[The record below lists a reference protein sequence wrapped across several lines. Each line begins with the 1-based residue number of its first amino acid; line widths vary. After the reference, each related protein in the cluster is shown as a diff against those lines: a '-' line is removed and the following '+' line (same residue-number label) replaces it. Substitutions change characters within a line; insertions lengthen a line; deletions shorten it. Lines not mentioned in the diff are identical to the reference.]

1 MAQTIPIDSTFTADG
16 EIFPFGQ
23 VDTIYGLSISG
34 SVQLLSDT
42 SLVRVILTDS
52 AGNEWMV
59 YEAYPMIVGET
70 SFDFENE
77 CDETCY
83 LFDYLPYSVHIQI
96 IDAIFHADSIHYSTS
111 RDGDLSN
118 LQYQSKRD
126 KDVQKLFMMNYNIVS
141 KGWDWIAG
149 DNNLLSKYYN
159 IKTTLFKSKKY
170 NLQGF
175 DYYIQGCFQY
185 SGGNPITNT
194 GSIYPSTFDWRSKHN
209 ADVEDTPYFNANGL
223 GWITDF
229 SDQGDCGACWVFG
242 PVASLEAL
250 ANLYFNQHI
259 NYNLSEQKVLCC
271 AYANPQH
278 NVCEGGELNKS
289 MIYLRNNGVHDEN
302 CYIYTQQFWTNCC
315 VTCPD
320 NPPQYRIKSSGHQ
333 VLAPYYFNTVDSI
346 KHRLINKGPLP
357 FSIRS
362 SSLNIWHVMSLIGY
376 YVTDQNKICWVFKD
390 SDDGGY
396 GGFWNIVINQGD
408 IDQIFSFKSEV
419 IIEEGTLYNVQI
431 RDEDH
436 DGYYNWG
443 IGPRPEGVPNDYQQD
458 SNDNDNRTGPYN
470 ANYYGI
476 PVAPEIEVYYN
487 IFQPSTVKNQGIVNV
502 TGNNS
507 NNNSYTFVIKNPGTA
522 QLNLKRYQLKD
533 KGKVTIEYQN
543 ENGTFDI
550 NEDDLPDMA
559 VCMDNCSTQF
569 KITLYQEAEPGALAH
584 IRIHLNEFD
593 MDDFYFTIIYNG
605 CDAEEGEEEID
616 GTVTWSDPFRIQFK
630 DVRIK
635 RLAELTITETVFFP
649 ENVDIFVE
657 AGGKLIIDGGKLTS
671 SCGTLWNGIDVWG
684 DPDMPQS
691 GHYQGIVSM
700 INGGCI
706 EYAVRGIETTRHH
719 DDRRWYPSG
728 AIISCQNALFKDNL
742 IDIYFFPYTNRHPV
756 TQDILPN
763 FSRFSKTT
771 FITTDDLYDIMALA
785 PSSRIFMDEVGG
797 IVFSGCTFGNYS
809 TRNDRYRGKGIESH
823 GSGYYITSD
832 CLYQVH
838 PCSVPIP
845 SRFENFDYGIRAF
858 NNNGYFTVTVDSAEF
873 HHNRRGAHF
882 RLMGYPAVIK
892 STFDITDPEGLWT
905 QDEMVGLYLDAHT
918 TGFKIEENQF
928 FGSSPSTNI
937 GMHLLNTGTVQN
949 EIYNNSFTSLL
960 TGIVAA
966 GENRL
971 GNTGAGLCIKCNDF
985 RECTT
990 DVFVTYE
997 EDEYGNPIITENTG
1011 IALKQG
1017 DEGNDNTSAA
1027 GNTFSGNAENNYL
1040 NDDGCKHIDY
1050 TYHGDNPPDNI
1061 IPSNY
1066 AGEFT
1071 PLSDDDAYYSK
1082 SGSCP
1087 SHLGGGIN
1095 PSMESF
1101 NLSIETSMISA
1112 YQDTL
1117 QLLVDGGNT
1126 EALNYEVISSYPQ
1139 EALVVRQNLLNSS
1152 PYLSDTVMI
1161 SAIEKE
1167 EVLPNAMIRDI
1178 LVANPQALKSHVVMN
1193 ALEQRQAPVPEYM
1206 VAEIM
1211 QGTAIY
1217 GAKELL
1223 EQQLGRHI
1231 AARDEAWGKL
1241 NQFYRNDTVNPSSYD
1256 SLVFLLENENRLT
1269 IKYDLAFLYLERQDS
1284 SGVFA
1289 LLENMPSGFYLSERE
1304 LMVHGLYAGLFE
1316 LLWGLK
1322 SDSGSLDSTKLTI
1335 LSGMA
1340 SHYPV
1345 IPAVYAANMLIKAGV
1360 WLYEEPVYLPNPL
1373 KTKPIG
1379 ASAPGEQIRAGHLK
1393 VFPNPAGTYVIAEY
1407 DLGGLEPPFSITL
1420 TNLQG
1425 IDLKTIPVKDRLNQ
1439 IIIPTMDYPQGV
1451 YLIRLLA
1458 GKSVVDSKKIT
1469 IIR

>member
-1 MAQTIPIDSTFTADG
+1 MIWFADTTSVS
-16 EIFPFGQ
+16 I
-23 VDTIYGLSISG
+23 LS
-34 SVQLLSDT
+34 
-42 SLVRVILTDS
+42 
-52 AGNEWMV
+52 
-59 YEAYPMIVGET
+59 
-70 SFDFENE
+70 
-77 CDETCY
+77 
-83 LFDYLPYSVHIQI
+83 
-96 IDAIFHADSIHYSTS
+96 FH
-111 RDGDLSN
+111 R
-118 LQYQSKRD
+118 K
-126 KDVQKLFMMNYNIVS
+126 QKLFGI
-141 KGWDWIAG
+141 
-149 DNNLLSKYYN
+149 
-159 IKTTLFKSKKY
+159 KY
-170 NLQGF
+170 NLCGLEYYAGGVF
-175 DYYIQGCFQY
+175 D
-185 SGGNPITNT
+185 PIPGTS
-194 GSIYPSTFDWRSKHN
+194 SIDDVSSLISSWDWRERH
-209 ADVEDTPYFNANGL
+209 DANINTSHYYDGDISGTGWLTGAKDQTVIESCQGL
-223 GWITDF
+223 CYIYGPL
-229 SDQGDCGACWVFG
+229 GAIEGV
-242 PVASLEAL
+242 
-250 ANLYFNQHI
+250 ANLYFNHHVDYYLSVQH
-259 NYNLSEQKVLCC
+259 VLDCDLHSDNEC
-271 AYANPQH
+271 N
-278 NVCEGGELNKS
+278 GGFVGITNMFVRDS
-289 MIYLRNNGVHDEN
+289 GVVNESYYPRDEFHGI
-302 CYIYTQQFWTNCC
+302 CRI
-315 VTCPD
+315 P
-320 NPPQYRIKSSGHQ
+320 NPPGNGQLEYRVKITGSKYVSYPGPALPDQIK
-333 VLAPYYFNTVDSI
+333 DS
-346 KHRLINKGPLP
+346 LINFGPL
-357 FSIRS
+357 IV
-362 SSLNIWHVMSLIGY
+362 SLKNYVGDTSHAISLIGY
-376 YVTDQNKICWVFKD
+376 KVLQVNDFFLKKKQ
-390 SDDGGY
+390 G
-396 GGFWNIVINQGD
+396 GGFDTITVQPGSTYIGKLAWLYKNSWGTNWGENGFAYHLHEDFYPSSVVHYYHGIDD
-408 IDQIFSFKSEV
+408 ILTIYDTV
-419 IIEEGTLYNVQI
+419 VY
-431 RDEDH
+431 RDADN

-443 IGPRPEGVPNDYQQD
+443 IGPRPEGVPNNYLQD
-458 SNDNDNRTGPYN
+458 WNDNNNRIGPRDE
-470 ANYYGI
+470 NYYGI
-476 PVAPEIEVYYN
+476 PVAPEIEVYD
-487 IFQPSTVKNQGIVNV
+487 NQIGIGSKQIHRN
-502 TGNNS
+502 GFYSFNQNNTS
-507 NNNSYTFVIKNPGTA
+507 LSFRIINPGSA
-522 QLNLKRYQLKD
+522 ALNLNPFPNPITFAGPDAD
-533 KGKVTIEYQN
+533 KFAVSWTPEYK
-543 ENGTFDI
+543 I
-550 NEDDLPDMA
+550 NMFGGE
-559 VCMDNCSTQF
+559 T
-569 KITLYQEAEPGALAH
+569 E
-584 IRIHLNEFD
+584 
-593 MDDFYFTIIYNG
+593 FTIGFSTDEPDSMHIAYLRIDIAAIDEDVLEDFWFALVYNG
-605 CDAEEGEEEID
+605 CHTHEGVIEITSD
-616 GTVTWSDPFRIQFK
+616 ITWDEPFTV
-630 DVRIK
+630 VRQDLNIA
-635 RLAELTITETVFFP
+635 RNATLTIKGNVAFTEDA
-649 ENVDIFVE
+649 DIFVD
-657 AGGKLIIDGGKLTS
+657 AGCKLIIDGGKLTS
-671 SCGTLWNGIDVWG
+671 VCGTLWNGIDVWG
-684 DPDMPQS
+684 DSRMPQTAQ
-691 GHYQGIVSM
+691 YQGTVSV

-706 EYAVRGIETTRHH
+706 EYAVRGIETAEYDGYGH
-719 DDRRWYPSG
+719 WYPTG
-728 AIISCQNALFKDNL
+728 GIVSCNNALLKDNL
-742 IDIYFFPYTNRHPV
+742 IDVYFFPYTNRHPV

-771 FITTDDLYDIMALA
+771 FKTTDDLYDIMALV

-809 TRNDRYRGKGIESH
+809 TRNDQYRGKGIESH

-832 CLYQVH
+832 CLYQIH

-845 SRFENFDYGIRAF
+845 SRFENLDYGIRAF

-882 RLMGYPAVIK
+882 RFMGYPAVIK
-892 STFDITDPEGLWT
+892 STFDITDPDGLWT

-985 RECTT
+985 MECTT

-1017 DEGNDNTSAA
+1017 DEGNDNTAAA
-1027 GNTFSGNAENNYL
+1027 GNTFSENAEFNYF

-1071 PLSDDDAYYSK
+1071 PLSDDDAEYSK

-1095 PSMESF
+1095 PSLENF

-1139 EALVVRQNLLNSS
+1139 EALVVRQNLLNAS

-1178 LVANPQALKSHVVMN
+1178 LVANPQAPKSHVVMN

-1211 QGTAIY
+1211 QGTGTY

-1241 NQFYRNDTVNPSSYD
+1241 NLFCRNDTLNPSSYD
-1256 SLVFLLENENRLT
+1256 SLIVLLENENRLA

-1284 SGVFA
+1284 SDVFA

-1304 LMVHGLYAGLFE
+1304 LMVHGLYTGLFE
-1316 LLWGLK
+1316 LLWDLK

-1373 KTKPIG
+1373 KTKPVG
-1379 ASAPGEQIRAGHLK
+1379 GTAPGEQIRAGRLK

-1425 IDLKTIPVKDRLNQ
+1425 IDLRTIPVKDRLNQ
-1439 IIIPTMDYPQGV
+1439 IIIPTMEYSPGV
-1451 YLIRLLA
+1451 YFIRLHA
-1458 GKSVVDSKKIT
+1458 GKGLIDSKKIT